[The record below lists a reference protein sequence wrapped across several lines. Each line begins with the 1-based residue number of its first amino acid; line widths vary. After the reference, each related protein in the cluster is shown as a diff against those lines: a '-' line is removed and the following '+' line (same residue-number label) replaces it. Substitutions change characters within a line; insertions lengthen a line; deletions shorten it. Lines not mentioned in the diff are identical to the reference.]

1 MRSGATPNIMAVGG
15 GGKDLKCRMLLGFPD
30 EFMDAD
36 LADYCTSKIGG
47 QPDWPNP
54 GIKLRGQ

>member
-1 MRSGATPNIMAVGG
+1 MAVGG
-15 GGKDLKCRMLLGFPD
+15 GRDVKCRMLLGYPD

-47 QPDWPNP
+47 LPDWPNP
-54 GIKLRGQ
+54 GIVIYRIVL